1 MEFDVEAPC
10 SASRKRRIDGI
21 IWAIKKTRASPCT
34 FSTKT
39 NIIDFGFGGT
49 RVVISMQDN

>member
-34 FSTKT
+34 FSTKN